1 MPVQEG
7 AMCIYQRATS
17 NNDVGATA
25 AVPRQVRGRTRLS
38 GSRLRALLRQLHC
51 SPSRLLHAAFN
62 KRENSWTRIPL
73 LRRLLE
79 TTFSLICFAVL
90 GVSLSAIAAAQM
102 VMDRSEERRV
112 GKECR

>member
-7 AMCIYQRATS
+7 AMRIYRRAVS
-17 NNDVGATA
+17 KNDAGATT
-25 AVPRQVRGRTRLS
+25 AVLPRGLQDRARTRLS

-51 SPSRLLHAAFN
+51 APSRSLHAAFN

-79 TTFSLICFAVL
+79 TTFS
-90 GVSLSAIAAAQM
+90 
-102 VMDRSEERRV
+102 RSEEHTSELQSPMYLV
-112 GKECR
+112 